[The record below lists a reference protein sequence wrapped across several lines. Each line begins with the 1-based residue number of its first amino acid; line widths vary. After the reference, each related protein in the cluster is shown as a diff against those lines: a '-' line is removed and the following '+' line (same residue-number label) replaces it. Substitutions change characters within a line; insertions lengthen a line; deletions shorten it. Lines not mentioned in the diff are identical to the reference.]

1 MMRIF
6 LGQKANRFS
15 MTFSALALIPQLPSL
30 DKIKQIRLR
39 LDISQ
44 RELAKSSGVS
54 QSLIAKIEGERV
66 DPSYEKVRAIFNAFE
81 EIMKSRLLSRDEL
94 EIQFTVGDLAS
105 KKIICVNP
113 ETSLVETIEKMLRGH
128 YAQLPVMK
136 KGQVVGSISEGRIKD
151 YILGKCKEN
160 IDSKEI
166 MLTKIGEVMGP
177 PFTILDESTPIEIA
191 AIHLHHEDAV
201 LIMRKGAISG
211 ILTSSD
217 YLGLGLQ

>member
-1 MMRIF
+1 MRIY
-6 LGQKANRFS
+6 LGQKVNMIP

-30 DKIKQIRLR
+30 DKIKQIRLK

-44 RELAKSSGVS
+44 RELAKVSGVS
-54 QSLIAKIEGERV
+54 QSLIAKIESEKV
-66 DPSYEKVRAIFNAFE
+66 DPSYEKVRTIFNAFE
-81 EIMKSRLLSRDEL
+81 EIIKNRLLSSDEL

-105 KKIICVNP
+105 RKIICVGP
-113 ETSLVETIEKMLRGH
+113 ETSLVETIEKMLKGH

-136 KGQVVGSISEGRIKD
+136 KGQVVGGISEDLIKD

-160 IDSKEI
+160 TDSKKI
-166 MLTKIGEVMGP
+166 MLTKVGEIMGP

-201 LIMRKGAISG
+201 LIKKKGVVSN